1 MGGRIQSNAAL
12 VVSRNDWLTMDSNL
26 HARDLDA
33 LKKERIFLR
42 IGLLGL
48 VALAIFQ
55 EAHIWRIAENVKVVQ
70 ETPWGDRT
78 KWIRGSKVSEAKLS
92 EMGAWI
98 AHLQLDVSERTIQFN
113 TDTLLNWTDGSYSE
127 AVRAKA
133 KATER
138 RLKQYAASTAFEVLE
153 STPDPDHMR
162 VAMRGPLTTWINGVP
177 NTPETKA
184 YIAEFK
190 FDSGRLT
197 LKDWYEA
204 GDTDDP
210 LGLKQLPGK
219 QGPTKAVDVAASA
232 AMSSS
237 QPGAK

>member
-1 MGGRIQSNAAL
+1 
-12 VVSRNDWLTMDSNL
+12 MDSNL
-26 HARDLDA
+26 HARDLEG
-33 LKKERIFLR
+33 LKKERLFLR
-42 IGLLGL
+42 VGLLGL
-48 VALAIFQ
+48 VLLAIFQ
-55 EAHIWRIAENVKVVQ
+55 EAHIWRIAEDVKVVQ

-78 KWIRGSKVSEAKLS
+78 KWIRGNKVSEAKLT

-113 TDTLLNWTDGSYSE
+113 TDTLLNWTDGSFAES
-127 AVRAKA
+127 VRAKS

-138 RLKQYAASTAFEVLE
+138 RLKQYAASTSFEAQE
-153 STPDPDHMR
+153 TTPDTEHLR
-162 VAMRGPLTTWINGVP
+162 VAMRGQLTTRINGEA

-210 LGLKQLPGK
+210 LGMKQLPGK
-219 QGPTKAVDVAASA
+219 QGPTKAVDIAASA

-237 QPGAK
+237 QPGTK

>member
-1 MGGRIQSNAAL
+1 
-12 VVSRNDWLTMDSNL
+12 MDSTL
-26 HARDLDA
+26 HARDLA
-33 LKKERIFLR
+33 GLSKERIFLR
-42 IGLLGL
+42 LSLVLLII
-48 VALAIFQ
+48 LAIFQ

-92 EMGAWI
+92 EIGSWI

-113 TDTLLNWTDGSYSE
+113 TETLLNWTDGSFAE

-138 RLKQYAASTAFEVLE
+138 RLKQYAASTSFEPLE
-153 STPDPDHMR
+153 STPDTEHMR
-162 VAMRGPLTTWINGVP
+162 VAMRGQITTWINGVP

-184 YIAEFK
+184 YVAEFK

-219 QGPTKAVDVAASA
+219 QGPTKAVDASA
-232 AMSSS
+232 SASMNTS
-237 QPGAK
+237 QPSTK